1 MLAMQGRA
9 SNILELIGHTPI
21 VRLNRLSP
29 NPRVKIYVKLEYFNP
44 GGSVKDRP
52 ALAMIEAA
60 EASGELTPDKT
71 VLEATSGNTGIG
83 LALVC
88 AVKGYRLLL
97 AMPES
102 ASLERKK
109 ILKAMG
115 AELLLTPAHQATD
128 GSIEEVYR
136 LTRENPGKY
145 FLADQ
150 FNNPNNPAAH
160 LSTAQEIWEQTGGQ
174 ITMLVATLGT
184 SGTVMGLYRYLKE
197 FNPAIRVVAVEPF
210 LGHAIQG
217 LKNMKESYKPGI
229 FDKSQTD
236 EIVNIEDE
244 EAYETARLLAR
255 QEGLFLGMSSGAAV
269 AVALRKAREL
279 EDGLIVVIAPD
290 GGERY
295 LSTPLFVEKEVPT
308 LCFYNTLARAKEA
321 FTPRRAGEA
330 AIFTDGPAL
339 YANLS
344 LGLARRL
351 VVADLLSRYL
361 TSRGLKVRQVV
372 SLIDLDDRA
381 IAGAA
386 AAGEDLSEFT
396 GRYQREFFE
405 DLRALRIQEGVLFP
419 LASDHIDEMVSLT
432 RKLLERGFAYE
443 KLRSVYFDISR
454 FKDYGRLSGVDLSK
468 IRLGKTVD
476 LDEYAKDNPRDFTL
490 WKRAKLSELKKGLY
504 YSTPWGQVR
513 PSWHLESAA
522 MALKHL
528 KEPVDFHV
536 GGVESL
542 FPHDENENALFASA
556 TGKPLARAWLHCER
570 VLKEG
575 RPLKDEVATAVRD
588 LTAQGFSG
596 ADLRFFLL
604 ATHYRKPL
612 AFTHDN
618 LKAAAQARA
627 RLDHFLERLSL
638 TGGDGAAD
646 GDVEERLFQLKKE
659 FVTALDDDLN
669 ISRVLSGLFALVG
682 KVNADLDRGK
692 LGPQAA
698 AAIAGRLLELDEVL
712 GVMNPP
718 PARIHDEEIEAKLAA
733 REEARRRH
741 DFKTADDIRNEL
753 FSNGINITDTPT
765 GPIWWRK
772 E

>member
-1 MLAMQGRA
+1 MAGKA
-9 SNILELIGHTPI
+9 SNILELIGRTPM
-21 VRLNRLSP
+21 VRLNRLNP
-29 NPRVKIYVKLEYFNP
+29 NPGVQIYVKLEYFNP
-44 GGSVKDRP
+44 GGSIKDRP

-60 EASGELTPDKT
+60 EASGELTSDKT

-88 AVKGYRLLL
+88 AVKGYHLLL

-102 ASLERKK
+102 ASQERKK
-109 ILKAMG
+109 ILAAMG
-115 AELLLTPAHQATD
+115 AELLLTPAHLGTD

-150 FNNPNNPAAH
+150 FNNPDNPAAH
-160 LSTAQEIWEQTGGQ
+160 QTTAREIWEQTDGR

-229 FDKSQTD
+229 FDKAQTD

-244 EAYETARLLAR
+244 EAYETARQLAR

-269 AVALRKAREL
+269 AVALRQAREM
-279 EDGLIVVIAPD
+279 DHGLIVVIAPD

-295 LSTPLFVEKEVPT
+295 LSTSLFVEKEVPT
-308 LCFYNTLARAKEA
+308 LRFYNTLSRAKEA
-321 FTPRRAGEA
+321 FEPRRVGEV
-330 AIFTDGPAL
+330 AIFADGPAL
-339 YANLS
+339 YTNLS
-344 LGLARRL
+344 LGVARRL
-351 VVADLLSRYL
+351 VLADLLHRYL
-361 TSRGLKVRQVV
+361 LTRGLKVRQVV

-381 IAGAA
+381 IAGAG
-386 AAGEDLSEFT
+386 AAGQDLLTFT

-405 DLRALRIQEGVLFP
+405 DLRALRLKEGVLYP
-419 LASDHIDEMVSLT
+419 LASDHIDEMVALT
-432 RKLLERGFAYE
+432 HKLLERGFAYE

-468 IRLGKTVD
+468 IRVGKTVD

-490 WKRAKLSELKKGLY
+490 LKRAKLSELKKGLY

-528 KEPVDFHV
+528 KDPVDFHV

-542 FPHDENENALFASA
+542 FPHDENENALFAAA
-556 TGKPLARAWLHCER
+556 TGKPLARAWLHCQR

-575 RPLKDEVATAVRD
+575 RPLKDEAAARVRD
-588 LTAQGFSG
+588 LTALGFSG
-596 ADLRFFLL
+596 ADVRFFLL
-604 ATHYRKPL
+604 STHYRKPL

-627 RLDHFLERLSL
+627 RLDHFLERLSQVPA
-638 TGGDGAAD
+638 GGATDGNL
-646 GDVEERLFQLKKE
+646 EERLFRLKKE
-659 FVTALDDDLN
+659 FVAALDDDLN
-669 ISRVLSGLFALVG
+669 ISRVLSSLFALVG
-682 KVNADLDRGK
+682 EVNTELDRGK
-692 LGPQAA
+692 LGHSAA
-698 AAIAGRLLELDEVL
+698 TAVLSRLQELDEVL

-718 PARIHDEEIEAKLAA
+718 QAAAAPDAEIEALVAA
-733 REEARRRH
+733 REEARKRR
-741 DFKTADDIRNEL
+741 DWAAADQIRQQLAARGLE
-753 FSNGINITDTPT
+753 ITDTPA
-765 GPIWWRK
+765 GPRWRRQG
-772 E
+772 

>member
-1 MLAMQGRA
+1 MEGKA
-9 SNILELIGHTPI
+9 SNILELIGRTPI
-21 VRLNRLSP
+21 VRLNRLNP
-29 NPRVKIYVKLEYFNP
+29 NPGVKIYVKLEYFNP

-102 ASLERKK
+102 ASTERKK
-109 ILKAMG
+109 ILKGMG
-115 AELLLTPAHQATD
+115 AELLLTPAHLGTD
-128 GSIEEVYR
+128 GAIEEVYR
-136 LTRENPGKY
+136 LSREHPEKY

-150 FNNPNNPAAH
+150 FNNPDNPAAH
-160 LSTAQEIWEQTGGQ
+160 QSTAQEIWEQTGGQ
-174 ITMLVATLGT
+174 VTMVVATLGT
-184 SGTVMGLYRYLKE
+184 TGTAMGLYRYLKE
-197 FNPAIRVVAVEPF
+197 FNPAIRIVAVEPF
-210 LGHAIQG
+210 LGHTIQG

-236 EIVNIEDE
+236 KIVNIEDE
-244 EAYETARLLAR
+244 EAFETARKLAR

-269 AVALRKAREL
+269 AAALRQAREMT
-279 EDGLIVVIAPD
+279 DGLIVVIAPD
-290 GGERY
+290 SGERY
-295 LSTPLFVEKEVPT
+295 LSTPLYAEKEVPS

-321 FTPRRAGEA
+321 FQPRQAGEA
-330 AIFTDGPAL
+330 TIFADGPAL

-344 LGLARRL
+344 LGVARRL
-351 VVADLLSRYL
+351 VLADLLNRYL
-361 TSRGLKVRQVV
+361 TSRGLKVRQAV

-381 IAGAA
+381 IAGAE
-386 AAGEDLSEFT
+386 AAGQNLAEFT

-405 DLRALRIQEGVLFP
+405 DLRALRVGDGVLYP
-419 LASDHIDEMVSLT
+419 LASDHVEDMVTLT
-432 RKLLERGFAYE
+432 RKLLERGYAYE

-468 IRLGKTVD
+468 IRVGKTVD
-476 LDEYAKDNPRDFTL
+476 LDEYAKENPRDFTL
-490 WKRAKLSELKKGLY
+490 LKRAKLSELKRGLY

-522 MALKHL
+522 IALKHL

-556 TGKPLARAWLHCER
+556 TGKPLAHTWLHCER

-575 RPLKDEVATAVRD
+575 RPLKDEPTVRD
-588 LTAQGFSG
+588 LLAQGFCG

-612 AFTHDN
+612 AFTNDN
-618 LKAAAQARA
+618 LKAAAQARG

-638 TGGDGAAD
+638 ANGAGLSDGAM
-646 GDVEERLFQLKKE
+646 EERLFQLKKE
-659 FVTALDDDLN
+659 FVTALDDDFN
-669 ISRVLSGLFALVG
+669 ISRALSSLFALVG
-682 KVNADLDRGK
+682 EFNADLDRGK
-692 LGPQAA
+692 LGQTAA
-698 AAIAGRLLELDEVL
+698 AAILSRLQELDDVL
-712 GVMNPP
+712 GIMTPP
-718 PARIHDEEIEAKLAA
+718 SATAAADAEIDARVQAREKARQRRDWTAADQIREELAA
-733 REEARRRH
+733 R
-741 DFKTADDIRNEL
+741 
-753 FSNGINITDTPT
+753 GIKITDTPA
-765 GPIWWRK
+765 GPRWRRAG
-772 E
+772 

>member
-1 MLAMQGRA
+1 MEGKAA
-9 SNILELIGHTPI
+9 NILELIGRTPM
-21 VRLNRLSP
+21 VRLNRLNP
-29 NPRVKIYVKLEYFNP
+29 NPRVQVYVKLEYFNP

-102 ASLERKK
+102 ASTERKK

-115 AELLLTPAHQATD
+115 AELLLTPAHQGTD

-136 LTRENPGKY
+136 LTRENPEKY

-150 FNNPNNPAAH
+150 FNNPDNPAAH
-160 LSTAQEIWEQTGGQ
+160 RTTAREIWEQTGGQ
-174 ITMLVATLGT
+174 VTMVVATLGT
-184 SGTVMGLYRYLKE
+184 SGTAMGLYRYLKE
-197 FNPAIRVVAVEPF
+197 FNPAIRMVAVEPF

-229 FDKSQTD
+229 FDKGMTD

-244 EAYETARLLAR
+244 EAYETARRLAR

-269 AVALRKAREL
+269 AAALRQARQMT
-279 EDGLIVVIAPD
+279 DGLIVVIAPD

-295 LSTPLFVEKEVPT
+295 LSTSLFVEKEVPS

-321 FTPRRAGEA
+321 FQPRRAGEA
-330 AIFTDGPAL
+330 AIFADGPAL
-339 YANLS
+339 YTNLS
-344 LGLARRL
+344 LGVARRL
-351 VVADLLSRYL
+351 VTADLLNRYL
-361 TSRGLKVRQVV
+361 SSRGLKVRQVV

-381 IAGAA
+381 IAGAD
-386 AAGEDLSEFT
+386 AAGQDLPVFT
-396 GRYQREFFE
+396 GRYQKEFFA
-405 DLRALRIQEGVLFP
+405 DLRALRIKEGVLYP
-419 LASDHIDEMVSLT
+419 LASEHIDEMVGLT
-432 RKLLERGFAYE
+432 RKLLERGYAYE

-468 IRLGKTVD
+468 IRVGKTVD
-476 LDEYAKDNPRDFTL
+476 LDEYAKENPRDFTL
-490 WKRAKLSELKKGLY
+490 LKRAKLSELKKGLY

-528 KEPVDFHV
+528 KEPVDFHL

-542 FPHDENENALFASA
+542 FPHDENENALFAAAS
-556 TGKPLARAWLHCER
+556 GKPLANAWLHCER

-575 RPLKDEVATAVRD
+575 RPLKDEPTVRD
-588 LTAQGFSG
+588 LTGQGFNG

-612 AFTHDN
+612 AFSPDN

-627 RLDHFLERLSL
+627 RLDHFLERLSQAA
-638 TGGDGAAD
+638 GGGAAD
-646 GDVEERLFQLKKE
+646 GAIEERLFRMKKE

-669 ISRVLSGLFALVG
+669 ISRVLSALFAAVG
-682 KVNADLDRGK
+682 EFNTELDRGR
-692 LGPQAA
+692 LGRDAA
-698 AAIAGRLLELDEVL
+698 GHILSRFQELDEIL

-718 PARIHDEEIEAKLAA
+718 RAAGAPDAEIEAQVQA
-733 REEARRRH
+733 REEARQRR
-741 DFKTADDIRNEL
+741 DWTAADQIRKEL
-753 FSNGINITDTPT
+753 ADRGVELTDTPA
-765 GPIWWRK
+765 GPRWRRLG
-772 E
+772 

>member
-1 MLAMQGRA
+1 MAGKA
-9 SNILELIGHTPI
+9 SNILELIGRTPM
-21 VRLNRLSP
+21 VRLNRLNP
-29 NPRVKIYVKLEYFNP
+29 NPGVQIYVKLEYFNP

-60 EASGELTPDKT
+60 EASGELTSDKT

-109 ILKAMG
+109 ILTAMG
-115 AELLLTPAHQATD
+115 AELLLTPAHLGTD

-136 LTRENPGKY
+136 LTRKNPEKY

-150 FNNPNNPAAH
+150 FNNPDNPAAH
-160 LSTAQEIWEQTGGQ
+160 QTTAREIWEQTDGR

-184 SGTVMGLYRYLKE
+184 SGTVMGLYRYLKQ

-229 FDKSQTD
+229 FDKAQTD

-244 EAYETARLLAR
+244 EAYETARKLAR

-269 AVALRKAREL
+269 AVALRQAREM
-279 EDGLIVVIAPD
+279 DQGLIVVIAPD

-321 FTPRRAGEA
+321 FEPRRLGEVT
-330 AIFTDGPAL
+330 IFADGPAL
-339 YANLS
+339 YTNLS
-344 LGLARRL
+344 LGVARRL
-351 VVADLLSRYL
+351 ALADLLHRYL
-361 TSRGLKVRQVV
+361 TTRGLKVRQVV

-386 AAGEDLSEFT
+386 AAGQDLPTFT
-396 GRYQREFFE
+396 ERYQREFFE
-405 DLRALRIQEGVLFP
+405 DVRALRLKEGVLYP
-419 LASDHIDEMVSLT
+419 LASDHIDEMVALT
-432 RKLLERGFAYE
+432 HKLLERGFAYE

-468 IRLGKTVD
+468 IRVGKTVD

-490 WKRAKLSELKKGLY
+490 LKRAKLSELKKGLY

-528 KEPVDFHV
+528 KEPVDFHI

-542 FPHDENENALFASA
+542 FPHDENENALFAAA
-556 TGKPLARAWLHCER
+556 TGKPLARAWLHCQR

-575 RPLKDEVATAVRD
+575 RPLKDEAATRVRD
-588 LTAQGFSG
+588 LTALGFSG
-596 ADLRFFLL
+596 ADVRFFLL
-604 ATHYRKPL
+604 STHYRKPL

-627 RLDHFLERLSL
+627 RLDHFLERLSQVPA
-638 TGGDGAAD
+638 GGAAD
-646 GDVEERLFQLKKE
+646 GNLEERLFQLKKE
-659 FVTALDDDLN
+659 FTTALDDDLN
-669 ISRVLSGLFALVG
+669 ISRVLSSLFALVG
-682 KVNADLDRGK
+682 EVNTELDRGK
-692 LGPQAA
+692 LGHSAAAAVLSRLQELDEVLEVMNPPQAA
-698 AAIAGRLLELDEVL
+698 AAPDA
-712 GVMNPP
+712 
-718 PARIHDEEIEAKLAA
+718 EIEALVAA
-733 REEARRRH
+733 REEARKRR
-741 DFKTADDIRNEL
+741 DWAAADQIRQEL
-753 FSNGINITDTPT
+753 AARGLEITDTPA
-765 GPIWWRK
+765 GPRWRRQG
-772 E
+772 

>member
-1 MLAMQGRA
+1 MAGKA
-9 SNILELIGHTPI
+9 SNILELIGRTPI
-21 VRLNRLSP
+21 VRLNRLNP
-29 NPRVKIYVKLEYFNP
+29 NPRVEIYVKLEYFNP

-102 ASLERKK
+102 ASEERKK
-109 ILKAMG
+109 ILKGMG
-115 AELLLTPAHQATD
+115 AELLLTPAHLGTD
-128 GSIEEVYR
+128 GAIEEVYR
-136 LTRENPGKY
+136 LSREHPEKY
-145 FLADQ
+145 YLADQ
-150 FNNPNNPAAH
+150 FNNPANPAAH
-160 LSTAQEIWEQTGGQ
+160 QATAQEIWEQTDGQ
-174 ITMLVATLGT
+174 VTIVVSTLGT
-184 SGTVMGLYRYLKE
+184 TGTAMGLYRYLKK
-197 FNPAIRVVAVEPF
+197 FNPAIRIVAVEPF
-210 LGHAIQG
+210 LGHTIQG

-244 EAYETARLLAR
+244 EAFETARKLAR

-269 AVALRKAREL
+269 AAALRQAQKIT
-279 EDGLIVVIAPD
+279 DGLIVVIAPD
-290 GGERY
+290 SGERY
-295 LSTPLFVEKEVPT
+295 LSTPLYAEKEVPS

-321 FTPRRAGEA
+321 FQPRQAGEA
-330 AIFTDGPAL
+330 TIFADGPAL

-344 LGLARRL
+344 LGVARRL
-351 VVADLLSRYL
+351 VLADLLNRYL

-381 IAGAA
+381 IAGAE
-386 AAGEDLSEFT
+386 AAGQNLAEFT
-396 GRYQREFFE
+396 GQYRQEFFE
-405 DLRALRIQEGVLFP
+405 DLKALRVQDAVLYP
-419 LASDHIDEMVSLT
+419 LASDHVDDMVALT

-468 IRLGKTVD
+468 IRVGKTVD
-476 LDEYAKDNPRDFTL
+476 LDEYAKENPRDFTL
-490 WKRAKLSELKKGLY
+490 LKRAKLSELKKGLY

-522 MALKHL
+522 IALKHL

-556 TGKPLARAWLHCER
+556 TGKPLANTWLHCER

-575 RPLKDEVATAVRD
+575 RPLKDEPTARD
-588 LTAQGFSG
+588 LLAQGFCG

-604 ATHYRKPL
+604 GTHYRKPL
-612 AFTHDN
+612 AFTSDN
-618 LKAAAQARA
+618 LKAAAQARG
-627 RLDHFLERLSL
+627 RLDHFLERLL
-638 TGGDGAAD
+638 LAAGAGASD
-646 GDVEERLFQLKKE
+646 SAMEERLFQLKKE

-669 ISRVLSGLFALVG
+669 ISRVLSSLFALVG
-682 KVNADLDRGK
+682 EFNADLDRGK
-692 LGPQAA
+692 LGRSAA
-698 AAIAGRLLELDEVL
+698 AAILSRLQELDDVL
-712 GVMNPP
+712 GIMTPP
-718 PARIHDEEIEAKLAA
+718 QAPAGADAEIDARVQA
-733 REEARRRH
+733 REEARRRREWAA
-741 DFKTADDIRNEL
+741 ADQIRQEL
-753 FSNGINITDTPT
+753 AVQGIKITDTPA
-765 GPIWWRK
+765 GPRWRRAG
-772 E
+772 

>member
-1 MLAMQGRA
+1 MEGKA
-9 SNILELIGHTPI
+9 SNILELIGRTPI
-21 VRLNRLSP
+21 VRLNRLNP
-29 NPRVKIYVKLEYFNP
+29 NPRVEIYVKLEYFNP

-52 ALAMIEAA
+52 ALVMIEAA

-97 AMPES
+97 TMPES
-102 ASLERKK
+102 ASTERKK
-109 ILKAMG
+109 ILKGMG
-115 AELLLTPAHQATD
+115 AELLLTPAHLGTD
-128 GSIEEVYR
+128 GAIEEVYR
-136 LTRENPGKY
+136 LSREHPEKY

-150 FNNPNNPAAH
+150 FNNPDNPAAH
-160 LSTAQEIWEQTGGQ
+160 QSTAQEIWEQTDGQ
-174 ITMLVATLGT
+174 VTMVVATLGT
-184 SGTVMGLYRYLKE
+184 SGTAMGLYRYLKE
-197 FNPAIRVVAVEPF
+197 FNPAIRIVAVEPF

-244 EAYETARLLAR
+244 EAFETARKLAR

-269 AVALRKAREL
+269 AAALRQAQKIT
-279 EDGLIVVIAPD
+279 DGLIVVIAPD
-290 GGERY
+290 SGERY
-295 LSTPLFVEKEVPT
+295 LSTPLYAEKEVPS

-321 FTPRRAGEA
+321 FQPWQAGEA
-330 AIFTDGPAL
+330 TIFADGPAL

-344 LGLARRL
+344 LEMARRL
-351 VVADLLSRYL
+351 VLTDLLNRYL

-381 IAGAA
+381 IAGAE
-386 AAGEDLSEFT
+386 AAGQNLAEFT
-396 GRYQREFFE
+396 GRYRQEFFE
-405 DLRALRIQEGVLFP
+405 DLQALRVQDGVLYP
-419 LASDHIDEMVSLT
+419 LASDHVDDMVALT

-468 IRLGKTVD
+468 IRVGKTVD
-476 LDEYAKDNPRDFTL
+476 LDEYAKENPRDFTL
-490 WKRAKLSELKKGLY
+490 LKRAKLPELKKGLY

-522 MALKHL
+522 IALKHL

-556 TGKPLARAWLHCER
+556 TGKPLANTWLHCER

-575 RPLKDEVATAVRD
+575 RPLKDEPTVRD
-588 LTAQGFSG
+588 LLAQGSCG

-604 ATHYRKPL
+604 GTHYRKPL
-612 AFTHDN
+612 AFTNDN
-618 LKAAAQARA
+618 LKAAAQARG
-627 RLDHFLERLSL
+627 RLDHFLERLFL
-638 TGGDGAAD
+638 ATGAGASVGAT
-646 GDVEERLFQLKKE
+646 EERLFQLKKE

-669 ISRVLSGLFALVG
+669 ISRVLSSLFALVG
-682 KVNADLDRGK
+682 EFNADLDRGK
-692 LGPQAA
+692 LGRTAA
-698 AAIAGRLLELDEVL
+698 AAILSRLQELDNVL
-712 GVMNPP
+712 GIMTPP
-718 PARIHDEEIEAKLAA
+718 QALAAADAEIDARVQA
-733 REEARRRH
+733 REEARRHREWAA
-741 DFKTADDIRNEL
+741 ADQIRQEL
-753 FSNGINITDTPT
+753 AAQGIRITDTT
-765 GPIWWRK
+765 AGPRWRRVG
-772 E
+772 

>member
-1 MLAMQGRA
+1 MADKA
-9 SNILELIGHTPI
+9 SNILELIGRTPM
-21 VRLNRLSP
+21 VRLNRLNP
-29 NPRVKIYVKLEYFNP
+29 NPGVQIYVKLEYFNP

-60 EASGELTPDKT
+60 EASGELTSDKT

-88 AVKGYRLLL
+88 AVKSYRLLL

-109 ILKAMG
+109 ILTAMG
-115 AELLLTPAHQATD
+115 AELLLTPAHLGTD

-150 FNNPNNPAAH
+150 FNNPDNPAAH
-160 LSTAQEIWEQTGGQ
+160 QSTAREIWEQTDGR

-184 SGTVMGLYRYLKE
+184 SGTVMGLHRYLKQ

-229 FDKSQTD
+229 FDKAQTD

-244 EAYETARLLAR
+244 EAYETARKLAR

-269 AVALRKAREL
+269 AVALRQAREM
-279 EDGLIVVIAPD
+279 DHGLIVVIAPD

-308 LCFYNTLARAKEA
+308 LCFYNTLSRAKEA
-321 FTPRRAGEA
+321 FEPRRVGEA
-330 AIFTDGPAL
+330 AIFADGPAL
-339 YANLS
+339 YTNLS
-344 LGLARRL
+344 LGVARRL
-351 VVADLLSRYL
+351 VVADLLHRYL
-361 TSRGLKVRQVV
+361 TTRGLKVRQVV

-381 IAGAA
+381 IAGAE
-386 AAGEDLSEFT
+386 AAGQDLLTFT

-405 DLRALRIQEGVLFP
+405 DLRALRLKEGVLYP
-419 LASDHIDEMVSLT
+419 LASDHIDEMVALT
-432 RKLLERGFAYE
+432 HKLLERGFAYE

-468 IRLGKTVD
+468 IRVGKTVD

-490 WKRAKLSELKKGLY
+490 LKRAKLSELKKGLY

-528 KEPVDFHV
+528 KDPVDFHV

-542 FPHDENENALFASA
+542 FPHDENENALFAAA
-556 TGKPLARAWLHCER
+556 TGKPLARAWLHCQR

-575 RPLKDEVATAVRD
+575 RPLKDEAAARVRD
-588 LTAQGFSG
+588 LTALGFSG
-596 ADLRFFLL
+596 ADVRFFLL

-627 RLDHFLERLSL
+627 RLDHFLERLSRV
-638 TGGDGAAD
+638 TGGGATDGSL
-646 GDVEERLFQLKKE
+646 EERLFQLKKE

-669 ISRVLSGLFALVG
+669 ISRVLSSLFALVG
-682 KVNADLDRGK
+682 EVNTDLDRGR
-692 LGPQAA
+692 LGHGAA
-698 AAIAGRLLELDEVL
+698 AAVLSRLQELDEVL
-712 GVMNPP
+712 GVMNSPQAAAAP
-718 PARIHDEEIEAKLAA
+718 DAEIEALVSA
-733 REEARRRH
+733 REEARKRR
-741 DFKTADDIRNEL
+741 DWAAADQIRQEL
-753 FSNGINITDTPT
+753 AARGLEITDTPA
-765 GPIWWRK
+765 GPRWRRAG
-772 E
+772 

>member
-1 MLAMQGRA
+1 MAGKA
-9 SNILELIGHTPI
+9 SNILELIGRTPI
-21 VRLNRLSP
+21 VRLNRLNP
-29 NPRVKIYVKLEYFNP
+29 NPRVEIYVKLEYFNP

-71 VLEATSGNTGIG
+71 ILEATSGNTGIG

-97 AMPES
+97 TMPES
-102 ASLERKK
+102 ASTERKK
-109 ILKAMG
+109 ILKGMG
-115 AELLLTPAHQATD
+115 AELLLTPAHLGTD

-136 LTRENPGKY
+136 LSREHPEKY

-150 FNNPNNPAAH
+150 FNNPANPAAH
-160 LSTAQEIWEQTGGQ
+160 QATAQEIWEQTDGQ
-174 ITMLVATLGT
+174 VTMVVATLGT
-184 SGTVMGLYRYLKE
+184 TGTVMGLYRYLKE
-197 FNPAIRVVAVEPF
+197 FNPAIRIVAVEPF

-244 EAYETARLLAR
+244 EAFETARKLAR

-269 AVALRKAREL
+269 AAALRQAQKIT
-279 EDGLIVVIAPD
+279 DGLIVVIAPD
-290 GGERY
+290 SGERY
-295 LSTPLFVEKEVPT
+295 LSTPLYAEKEVPS

-321 FTPRRAGEA
+321 FQPRQAGEA
-330 AIFTDGPAL
+330 TIFADGPAL

-344 LGLARRL
+344 LGMARRL
-351 VVADLLSRYL
+351 VLADLLNRYL

-381 IAGAA
+381 IAGAE
-386 AAGEDLSEFT
+386 AAGQNLAEFT
-396 GRYQREFFE
+396 GQYRQEFFE
-405 DLRALRIQEGVLFP
+405 DLKALRVQDEVLYP
-419 LASDHIDEMVSLT
+419 LASDHVDDMVALT

-468 IRLGKTVD
+468 IRVGKTVD
-476 LDEYAKDNPRDFTL
+476 LDEYAKENPRDFTL
-490 WKRAKLSELKKGLY
+490 LKRAKLPELKKGLY

-522 MALKHL
+522 IALKHL

-556 TGKPLARAWLHCER
+556 TGKPLANTWLHCER

-575 RPLKDEVATAVRD
+575 RPLKDEPTVRD
-588 LTAQGFSG
+588 LLAQGFYG

-604 ATHYRKPL
+604 GTHYRKPL
-612 AFTHDN
+612 AFTSDN
-618 LKAAAQARA
+618 LKAAAQARG
-627 RLDHFLERLSL
+627 RLDHFLERLFL
-638 TGGDGAAD
+638 AAGAGASD
-646 GDVEERLFQLKKE
+646 SAMEERLFQLKKE

-669 ISRVLSGLFALVG
+669 ISRVLSSLFALVG
-682 KVNADLDRGK
+682 EFNADLDRGK
-692 LGPQAA
+692 LGRTAA
-698 AAIAGRLLELDEVL
+698 AAILSRLQELDNVL
-712 GVMNPP
+712 GIMTPP
-718 PARIHDEEIEAKLAA
+718 QAPAVADAEIDARVQA
-733 REEARRRH
+733 REEARRRR
-741 DFKTADDIRNEL
+741 DWAAADQIRQEL
-753 FSNGINITDTPT
+753 AAQGIKITDTNA
-765 GPIWWRK
+765 GPRWRRVG
-772 E
+772 

>member
-1 MLAMQGRA
+1 MEGKA
-9 SNILELIGHTPI
+9 SSILELIGRTPM
-21 VRLNRLSP
+21 VRLNRLNP

-60 EASGELTPDKT
+60 EAAGDLTPDKT

-102 ASLERKK
+102 ASMERKK

-115 AELLLTPAHQATD
+115 AELLLTPAHQGTD
-128 GSIEEVYR
+128 GAIEEVYR
-136 LTRENPGKY
+136 LIRENPAKY

-150 FNNPNNPAAH
+150 FNNPDNPAAH
-160 LSTAQEIWEQTGGQ
+160 QSTAREIWEQTGGQ
-174 ITMLVATLGT
+174 VTMLVATLGT

-244 EAYETARLLAR
+244 EAYETARRLAR

-269 AVALRKAREL
+269 AVALRQAREMT
-279 EDGLIVVIAPD
+279 DGLIVVIAPD

-295 LSTPLFVEKEVPT
+295 LSTSLFVEKEVPS

-321 FTPRRAGEA
+321 FQPRRAGEA
-330 AIFTDGPAL
+330 AIFADGPAL
-339 YANLS
+339 YTNLS
-344 LGLARRL
+344 LGVARRL
-351 VVADLLSRYL
+351 VVADLLNRYL
-361 TSRGLKVRQVV
+361 STRGLKVRQVV

-381 IAGAA
+381 IAGAG
-386 AAGEDLSEFT
+386 AAGQDLLEFT
-396 GRYQREFFE
+396 GGYQRQFFE
-405 DLRALRIQEGVLFP
+405 DLRALRVREGVLYP
-419 LASDHIDEMVSLT
+419 LASDHVDDMVALT

-468 IRLGKTVD
+468 IRVGKTVD

-490 WKRAKLSELKKGLY
+490 LKRAKLSELKKGLY
-504 YSTPWGQVR
+504 YTTPWGQVR

-542 FPHDENENALFASA
+542 FPHDENENALFAAA
-556 TGKPLARAWLHCER
+556 TGKPLAHAWLHCER

-575 RPLKDEVATAVRD
+575 RPLKNEPAVRD
-588 LTAQGFSG
+588 LTGQGFSG

-604 ATHYRKPL
+604 STHYRKPL
-612 AFTHDN
+612 AFATDN
-618 LKAAAQARA
+618 LKAAAHARA
-627 RLDHFLERLSL
+627 RLDHFLERLSQAE
-638 TGGDGAAD
+638 GKGARD
-646 GDVEERLFQLKKE
+646 GDLEERLFQLKKE

-669 ISRVLSGLFALVG
+669 ISRVLSSLFALVG
-682 KVNADLDRGK
+682 EFNADLDRGQ
-692 LGPQAA
+692 LGHAAA
-698 AAIAGRLLELDEVL
+698 AAIASRLRELDEVL
-712 GVMNPP
+712 GIMNQPQAAAAP
-718 PARIHDEEIEAKLAA
+718 DAEIDAKVQA
-733 REEARRRH
+733 REEARQRR
-741 DFKTADDIRNEL
+741 DWAAADLIRQEL
-753 FSNGINITDTPT
+753 ADRGIDLTDTPA
-765 GPIWWRK
+765 GPRWRRSG
-772 E
+772 